1 MGRSC
6 LPWLE
11 VCLQTKPSLV
21 SLGPRGFERSP
32 SQDAYVPC
40 ELHAKPR
47 SDLGGNQLSGS
58 FEKLSDGAVVSFTR
72 V

>member
-1 MGRSC
+1 M
-6 LPWLE
+6 
-11 VCLQTKPSLV
+11 

-47 SDLGGNQLSGS
+47 TDLVGNQLSDLSKNYQMVQSSYSREFEITVDKLFVIDTIS
-58 FEKLSDGAVVSFTR
+58 FR
-72 V
+72 